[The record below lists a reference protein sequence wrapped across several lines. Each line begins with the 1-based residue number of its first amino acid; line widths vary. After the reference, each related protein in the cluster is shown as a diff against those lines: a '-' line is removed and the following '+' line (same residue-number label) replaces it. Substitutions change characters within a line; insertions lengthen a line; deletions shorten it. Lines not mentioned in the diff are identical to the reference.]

1 MRLLV
6 FVFLFLA
13 GSLAHAQFTYDN
25 LSVDYDGAIEFRN
38 LRLIPIRAR
47 ATFFDTTTNRGLTD
61 LTNALTLQE
70 AMATGQVRISE
81 TGLFGTVNSLVFENL
96 SNRPILLLSGEVV
109 TGGRQ
114 DRVIA
119 RDIILQ
125 PRSGEQRVDVFCVE
139 EGRWSGNKQYTYYH
153 EASMHLRKIVD
164 RDANQS
170 KVWKEIKEENARD
183 NVRTGTQAYT
193 AHSDNRGYLQSENE
207 YLTATMLDKF
217 ANPNNIVGIVGITG
231 GVVMGC
237 DIFVSPE
244 IFRREYNTTVFSY
257 IDEALTFGMPISIAP
272 FQIKNYLDQLLTNE
286 VMQQRFIDQNGK
298 MYREN
303 GKVYHITTYE
313 SPR

>member
-1 MRLLV
+1 MRVAL
-6 FVFLFLA
+6 FIFFLCA
-13 GSLAHAQFTYDN
+13 CTLAHAQFTYDN

-47 ATFFDTTTNRGLTD
+47 ASFFDTTTNRGLTD

-70 AMATGQVRISE
+70 AMATGQVRI
-81 TGLFGTVNSLVFENL
+81 TDFGFGTVNSLGFENL

-119 RDIILQ
+119 RDVILQ
-125 PRSGEQRVDVFCVE
+125 PRSGEQNVSVFCVE
-139 EGRWSGNKQYTYYH
+139 EGRWSGYKEFRYYH

-164 RDANQS
+164 RDASQS
-170 KVWKEIKEENARD
+170 KVWKEIKEENDRD

-193 AHSDNRGYLQSENE
+193 AHSNNRQYLQAENE
-207 YLTATMLDKF
+207 YLSATVLDKF
-217 ANPNNIVGIVGITG
+217 VSPDNIVGIVGITG
-231 GVVMGC
+231 GVVIGC

-257 IDEALTFGMPISIAP
+257 IDEALTFGMPISITP

-286 VMQQRFIDQNGK
+286 VMQQRFLDQNGK
-298 MYREN
+298 IYREN

>member
-1 MRLLV
+1 MRLALCI
-6 FVFLFLA
+6 FLFLA
-13 GSLAHAQFTYDN
+13 CSLAHAQFTYDN

-47 ATFFDTTTNRGLTD
+47 ASFFDTTANRGLTD
-61 LTNALTLQE
+61 LTNALTLRE
-70 AMATGQVRISE
+70 AMATGRVRI
-81 TGLFGTVNSLVFENL
+81 TDFGFGTVNSLSFENL

-119 RDIILQ
+119 RDLILQ
-125 PRSGEQRVDVFCVE
+125 PRTGEQRVDVFCVE
-139 EGRWSGNKQYTYYH
+139 AGRWADYKEFTYYH

-170 KVWKEIKEENARD
+170 KVWKEIKEENDRD
-183 NVRTGTQAYT
+183 NVSTGTQAYT
-193 AHSDNRGYLQSENE
+193 AHSNNRQYVQTENE
-207 YLTATMLDKF
+207 YLTATILDKF
-217 ANPNNIVGIVGITG
+217 VNPDNIVGIVGITG

-244 IFRREYNTTVFSY
+244 IFRREYNTAVFAY

-272 FQIKNYLDQLLTNE
+272 IQIKNYLDQLLTNE
-286 VMQQRFIDQNGK
+286 VMQQRFLDQNGK
-298 MYREN
+298 IYREN

-313 SPR
+313 SQR